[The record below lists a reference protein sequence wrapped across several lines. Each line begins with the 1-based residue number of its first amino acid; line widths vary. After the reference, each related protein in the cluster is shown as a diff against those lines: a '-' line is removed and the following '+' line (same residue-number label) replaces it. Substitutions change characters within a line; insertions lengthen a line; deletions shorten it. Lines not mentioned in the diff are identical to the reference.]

1 MFKFLWDR
9 YKMARDAFYKVVVG
23 ESVPEITPWFDEKS
37 SLLLPDEVAALQ
49 IKLKD
54 MKTSPVSSNT
64 TQSIISSPTK
74 TVAEVKDV
82 TELDLKDIPGDGR
95 RGMLILPKP
104 NESDPNKK
112 QKTTDIGK
120 K

>member
-1 MFKFLWDR
+1 
-9 YKMARDAFYKVVVG
+9 MARDAFYKVVVG

-37 SLLLPDEVAALQ
+37 SLLLPDEVASLQ

-82 TELDLKDIPGDGR
+82 TELEWKDIPGDGR
-95 RGMLILPKP
+95 RGMLILPKL
-104 NESDPNKK
+104 NEESDPNKK